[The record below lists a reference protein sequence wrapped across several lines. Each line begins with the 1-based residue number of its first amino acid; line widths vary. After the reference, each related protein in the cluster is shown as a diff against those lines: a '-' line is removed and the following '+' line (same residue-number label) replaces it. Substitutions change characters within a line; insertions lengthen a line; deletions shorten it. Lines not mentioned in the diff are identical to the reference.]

1 MHGEH
6 NFVRDF
12 FAEDFSTDAK
22 RPIAPVFT
30 IPKEICGMAHRAG
43 RTAIAKSVTVPT

>member
-6 NFVRDF
+6 NLPGDF
-12 FAEDFSTDAK
+12 FAEDFSTGAK

-30 IPKEICGMAHRAG
+30 IPKEICGMAHRPG
-43 RTAIAKSVTVPT
+43 RAAIAKSVTVPT